1 MSSKKLLSELFDE
14 LDKIVKVDAIY
25 FEELTRCGVNENE
38 AWLRAMTRYFLEI
51 DDSFEA
57 ISIIWNVI
65 FDEYCLKDRKEH
77 SRHFETHG
85 EYLLENVEKKTIQ
98 TLKKLN
104 MNYKI
109 DSEIFNSF
117 SDEDLKNE
125 LERREKAESKEQ
137 DVELD
142 LDFEDGLDIEVQDLE
157 LKLLGDDDLDLDD
170 LDFDDDDLDFDDD
183 EETELKKDELSDF
196 EVNEAEIQNKGIDLR
211 DDFISFDEYLKGLEQ
226 EKQDVKAELDDLKVD
241 RNSLFLDYLDFEG
254 MDSLIDDTECDD
266 ELLNDELSLDD
277 DDDDDDDLSV
287 VSLFKV
293 NGNTISF
300 ADYKEETVND
310 DILELISSL
319 SKDEIGT
326 VYSIKVNGIDYYYS
340 KYDTTALIYI
350 FRYLRDLNPKSQY
363 NTHISQIG
371 ENYKKSVLT
380 MIKYLYY
387 INEFYAEN
395 KQEPFRI
402 VKKDMCETLSFG
414 NNDWHNQIMNWLIK
428 CGYIATKSYNRY
440 VITDLGFNVIN
451 TDGLKVK
458 YLEPWLRYRIDQ
470 N

>member
-25 FEELTRCGVNENE
+25 FEELIQCGVNENE
-38 AWLRAMTRYFLEI
+38 AWLRAMARYFLNI
-51 DDSFEA
+51 DGSYEL
-57 ISIIWNVI
+57 ISIIRDVI
-65 FDEYCLKDRKEH
+65 YDEYYLKSYKEH
-77 SRHFETHG
+77 SRYFETHG
-85 EYLLENVEKKTIQ
+85 EYLLDNVEKKTIQ

-125 LERREKAESKEQ
+125 LERREKAESKEP
-137 DVELD
+137 DLDLDLD
-142 LDFEDGLDIEVQDLE
+142 LDFDDGLDIEVQDLE
-157 LKLLGDDDLDLDD
+157 LKLLNDDDLDLDD
-170 LDFDDDDLDFDDD
+170 LDFDDDDLDFGD
-183 EETELKKDELSDF
+183 EEDKELK
-196 EVNEAEIQNKGIDLR
+196 
-211 DDFISFDEYLKGLEQ
+211 
-226 EKQDVKAELDDLKVD
+226 KAELDDLKVD
-241 RNSLFLDYLDFEG
+241 KNSLFLDYLDFEG

-277 DDDDDDDLSV
+277 DDEDLSV

-293 NGNTISF
+293 NGNSISF

-310 DILELISSL
+310 DILELIGSL

-340 KYDTTALIYI
+340 KYDTTALIHI
-350 FRYLRDLNPKSQY
+350 FRCLRDLNPKSQY

-380 MIKYLYY
+380 MIKYLDY

-402 VKKDMCETLSFG
+402 VKKDMCENLSFG

-428 CGYIATKSYNRY
+428 CGYIITKSYNRY
-440 VITDLGFNVIN
+440 VITDLGFDVIN
-451 TDGLKVK
+451 TEGLKVK
-458 YLEPWLRYRIDQ
+458 HLEPWLRYRSNQ

>member
-38 AWLRAMTRYFLEI
+38 AWLRAMAKFFLDI
-51 DDSFEA
+51 DSSYEV
-57 ISIIWNVI
+57 ISIIRDVI
-65 FDEYCLKDRKEH
+65 YDEYFLKSYKEH
-77 SRHFETHG
+77 SKHFETHG

-125 LERREKAESKEQ
+125 LERREKAESKEP
-137 DVELD
+137 DLDLD
-142 LDFEDGLDIEVQDLE
+142 LDFDDGLDIEVQDLE
-157 LKLLGDDDLDLDD
+157 LKLLNDDDLDLDD
-170 LDFDDDDLDFDDD
+170 LDFDDDDLDFGD
-183 EETELKKDELSDF
+183 EEDKELK
-196 EVNEAEIQNKGIDLR
+196 
-211 DDFISFDEYLKGLEQ
+211 
-226 EKQDVKAELDDLKVD
+226 KAELDDLKVD
-241 RNSLFLDYLDFEG
+241 KNSLFLDYLDFEG

-277 DDDDDDDLSV
+277 DDDDDEDLSV

-293 NGNTISF
+293 NGNSISF

-310 DILELISSL
+310 DILELIGSL
-319 SKDEIGT
+319 SNDEIGT

-340 KYDTTALIYI
+340 KYDTKALIQI
-350 FRYLRDLNPKSQY
+350 FRCLRDLNPKSQY

-380 MIKYLYY
+380 MIKYLDY

-395 KQEPFRI
+395 NQEPFRI
-402 VKKDMCETLSFG
+402 VKKDMCENLSFG

-428 CGYIATKSYNRY
+428 CGYIATKSHNRY
-440 VITDLGFNVIN
+440 LITNLGFDVIK
-451 TDGLKVK
+451 TEGLKVK
-458 YLEPWLRYRIDQ
+458 HLEPWLRYRIDQ

>member
-25 FEELTRCGVNENE
+25 FEELIQCGVNENE
-38 AWLRAMTRYFLEI
+38 AWLRAMARYFLNI
-51 DDSFEA
+51 DGSYEL
-57 ISIIWNVI
+57 ISIIRDVI
-65 FDEYCLKDRKEH
+65 YDEYYLKSYKEH
-77 SRHFETHG
+77 SRYFETHG
-85 EYLLENVEKKTIQ
+85 EYLLDNVEKKTIQ

-117 SDEDLKNE
+117 SDEDLKSE
-125 LERREKAESKEQ
+125 LERRERAESQEP
-137 DVELD
+137 DI
-142 LDFEDGLDIEVQDLE
+142 DFDDGLDIEVQDLD
-157 LKLLGDDDLDLDD
+157 LKLLSDDDLDLDD
-170 LDFDDDDLDFDDD
+170 LDFDDDDLDFDD

-196 EVNEAEIQNKGIDLR
+196 EFNEAEIQNKGIDPR
-211 DDFISFDEYLKGLEQ
+211 DDFISFDEYLKSLEQ
-226 EKQDVKAELDDLKVD
+226 EKQA
-241 RNSLFLDYLDFEG
+241 
-254 MDSLIDDTECDD
+254 LIDD
-266 ELLNDELSLDD
+266 ELLNDEFCLDD
-277 DDDDDDDLSV
+277 DDDDDDEDLSV

-293 NGNTISF
+293 NGNSISF

-319 SKDEIGT
+319 SKDEIGS
-326 VYSIKVNGIDYYYS
+326 VYSIQVDGIDYYYS
-340 KYDTTALIYI
+340 KYDTAALIHI

-363 NTHISQIG
+363 NTHIAQIG

-380 MIKYLYY
+380 MIKYLDY

-395 KQEPFRI
+395 KQEPFKI
-402 VKKDMCETLSFG
+402 VKKDMCENLSFG

-428 CGYIATKSYNRY
+428 SGYIATKSHNRY
-440 VITDLGFNVIN
+440 VITDLGFDVIN
-451 TDGLKVK
+451 TEGLKVK
-458 YLEPWLRYRIDQ
+458 HLEPWLRYRIDQ

>member
-1 MSSKKLLSELFDE
+1 MLEALDAVIKIDYHYYELLRD
-14 LDKIVKVDAIY
+14 Y
-25 FEELTRCGVNENE
+25 GVNENE
-38 AWLRAMTRYFLEI
+38 AWLRAMAKFFLDIDSSYEVLSIIRDVIYDEYFLK
-51 DDSFEA
+51 S
-57 ISIIWNVI
+57 
-65 FDEYCLKDRKEH
+65 YKEH
-77 SRHFETHG
+77 SKHFETHG
-85 EYLLENVEKKTIQ
+85 LYVLENVEKKTIQ

-125 LERREKAESKEQ
+125 LERREKAESNEQ

-157 LKLLGDDDLDLDD
+157 LKLLGDDDLDDFD
-170 LDFDDDDLDFDDD
+170 ELDFDDDDLGFDD
-183 EETELKKDELSDF
+183 EEIELKKDELSDF
-196 EVNEAEIQNKGIDLR
+196 EVNEAEMKNKGIDPR

-241 RNSLFLDYLDFEG
+241 RNSVFLDYLDFEG
-254 MDSLIDDTECDD
+254 IDSLIDDTEYDD
-266 ELLNDELSLDD
+266 ELLDDELSLDD
-277 DDDDDDDLSV
+277 EDEDLSV

-293 NGNTISF
+293 NGNSISF

-363 NTHISQIG
+363 NTHIYQIG

-380 MIKYLYY
+380 MIKYLDF

-402 VKKDMCETLSFG
+402 VKKDMCENLSFG
-414 NNDWHNQIMNWLIK
+414 NNDWHNQIMNWLIN

-451 TDGLKVK
+451 TDGLKIK

>member
-25 FEELTRCGVNENE
+25 FEELIQCGVNENE
-38 AWLRAMTRYFLEI
+38 AWLRAMARYFLDI
-51 DDSFEA
+51 DSSYET
-57 ISIIWNVI
+57 ISIVRNVI
-65 FDEYCLKDRKEH
+65 YDEYYLKSYKEH
-77 SRHFETHG
+77 SRYFETHG
-85 EYLLENVEKKTIQ
+85 EYLLDNVEKKTIQ

-117 SDEDLKNE
+117 SDEDLKSE
-125 LERREKAESKEQ
+125 LERREKAISQEP
-137 DVELD
+137 DI
-142 LDFEDGLDIEVQDLE
+142 DFDDGLDIEVQDLD
-157 LKLLGDDDLDLDD
+157 LKLLSDDDLDLDD
-170 LDFDDDDLDFDDD
+170 LDFDDVDLDFDD

-196 EVNEAEIQNKGIDLR
+196 EVNEAEIQNKGIDPR
-211 DDFISFDEYLKGLEQ
+211 DDFISFDEYLKSLEQ
-226 EKQDVKAELDDLKVD
+226 EKQAVNAELDDLKVD
-241 RNSLFLDYLDFEG
+241 RNSVFLDYLDFEG

-266 ELLNDELSLDD
+266 ELLNDELSLD

-310 DILELISSL
+310 DILELIGSL

-363 NTHISQIG
+363 NTHIYQIG

-380 MIKYLYY
+380 MIIYLDY

-395 KQEPFRI
+395 KQEPFKI
-402 VKKDMCETLSFG
+402 VKKDLCENLSFG

-428 CGYIATKSYNRY
+428 CGYIKTKSYNRY
-440 VITDLGFNVIN
+440 VITDLGFDVIN
-451 TDGLKVK
+451 TD
-458 YLEPWLRYRIDQ
+458 
-470 N
+470 

>member
-25 FEELTRCGVNENE
+25 FEELIQCGVNENE
-38 AWLRAMTRYFLEI
+38 AWLRAMARYFLDI
-51 DDSFEA
+51 DSSYET
-57 ISIIWNVI
+57 ISIVRNVI
-65 FDEYCLKDRKEH
+65 YDEYYLKSYKEH
-77 SRHFETHG
+77 SRYFETHG
-85 EYLLENVEKKTIQ
+85 EYLLDNVEKKTIQ

-117 SDEDLKNE
+117 SDEDLKSE
-125 LERREKAESKEQ
+125 LERREKAISQEP
-137 DVELD
+137 DI
-142 LDFEDGLDIEVQDLE
+142 DFDDGLDIEVQDLD
-157 LKLLGDDDLDLDD
+157 LKLLSDDDLDLDD
-170 LDFDDDDLDFDDD
+170 LDFDDVDLDFDD

-196 EVNEAEIQNKGIDLR
+196 EVNEAEIQNKGIDPR
-211 DDFISFDEYLKGLEQ
+211 DDFISFDEYLKSLEQ
-226 EKQDVKAELDDLKVD
+226 EKQAVNAELDDLKVD
-241 RNSLFLDYLDFEG
+241 RNSVFLDYLDFEG

-266 ELLNDELSLDD
+266 ELLNDELSLD

-310 DILELISSL
+310 DILELIGSL

-363 NTHISQIG
+363 NTHIYQIG

-380 MIKYLYY
+380 MIIYLDY

-395 KQEPFRI
+395 KQEPFKI
-402 VKKDMCETLSFG
+402 VKKDLCENLSFG

-428 CGYIATKSYNRY
+428 CGYIKTKSYNRY
-440 VITDLGFNVIN
+440 VITDLGFDVIN

-458 YLEPWLRYRIDQ
+458 YLEPWIRYRMDQ
-470 N
+470 K

>member
-1 MSSKKLLSELFDE
+1 MSSIKPLSEILEALDAVIKIDYDYYE
-14 LDKIVKVDAIY
+14 LLRGY
-25 FEELTRCGVNENE
+25 GVNENE
-38 AWLRAMTRYFLEI
+38 AWIRAMTRYFLEI
-51 DDSFEA
+51 DASFE
-57 ISIIWNVI
+57 SINIIREVI
-65 FDEYCLKDRKEH
+65 FDEYYLKVFKKH
-77 SRHFETHG
+77 SDEFATHG
-85 EYLLENVEKKTIQ
+85 LYLVENVEKETIQ
-98 TLKKLN
+98 ALKKLN
-104 MNYKI
+104 MNYEV
-109 DSEIFNSF
+109 SYELFNSF
-117 SDEDLKNE
+117 SDEDLQAE
-125 LERREKAESKEQ
+125 LDRREKAKSKES

-142 LDFEDGLDIEVQDLE
+142 FDDGLDIEVQDLE
-157 LKLLGDDDLDLDD
+157 LKLLSDDDLDLDD

-196 EVNEAEIQNKGIDLR
+196 EVNEAESQNKGIDPR

-277 DDDDDDDLSV
+277 DDEDLSV

-293 NGNTISF
+293 NGNSISF

-310 DILELISSL
+310 DILELIGSL

-340 KYDTTALIYI
+340 KYDTTALIHI
-350 FRYLRDLNPKSQY
+350 FRCLRDLNPKSQY

>member
-85 EYLLENVEKKTIQ
+85 EYLLENVEKKTVQ
-98 TLKKLN
+98 ALKKLN
-104 MNYKI
+104 IDYKV
-109 DSEIFNSF
+109 DSEIFHSF
-117 SDEDLKNE
+117 SDEQLKSE
-125 LERREKAESKEQ
+125 LERREKAESQEP
-137 DVELD
+137 DLD
-142 LDFEDGLDIEVQDLE
+142 LDFDDGLDIEVQDLE
-157 LKLLGDDDLDLDD
+157 LKLLSNDDLDDFD
-170 LDFDDDDLDFDDD
+170 KLDFDDDDLDFDDD
-183 EETELKKDELSDF
+183 EELK
-196 EVNEAEIQNKGIDLR
+196 
-211 DDFISFDEYLKGLEQ
+211 
-226 EKQDVKAELDDLKVD
+226 KAELDDLKVD
-241 RNSLFLDYLDFEG
+241 KNSVFLDYLDFEG

-266 ELLNDELSLDD
+266 ELLDDELSLDD
-277 DDDDDDDLSV
+277 DDEDLSV

-293 NGNTISF
+293 NGNSISF
-300 ADYKEETVND
+300 ADYKEEIVND
-310 DILELISSL
+310 DILELIGSL

-363 NTHISQIG
+363 NTHIYQIG

-380 MIKYLYY
+380 MIMYLDY
-387 INEFYAEN
+387 INEFYAAN

-402 VKKDMCETLSFG
+402 VKKDMCEYLSFG
-414 NNDWHNQIMNWLIK
+414 NNDWHNQIMDWLIK
-428 CGYIATKSYNRY
+428 CGYIATKSHNRY
-440 VITDLGFNVIN
+440 VITDLGFDVIN

-458 YLEPWLRYRIDQ
+458 YLEPWIRYRMDQ
-470 N
+470 K